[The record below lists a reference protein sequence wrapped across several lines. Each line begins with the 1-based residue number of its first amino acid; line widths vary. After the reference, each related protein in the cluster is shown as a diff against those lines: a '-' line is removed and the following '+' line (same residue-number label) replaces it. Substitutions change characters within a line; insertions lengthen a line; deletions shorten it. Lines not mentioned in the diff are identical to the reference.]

1 MQGSTLLHFFYLAN
15 IVLTTFWAVTKQ
27 EKVKF
32 MDQCY
37 AEYMQGTTTSEEREE
52 RMQEVYEY
60 LQDEVTG
67 GGSSI
72 VAPEV
77 RFERW
82 RAMIEHLVSD
92 FFIYFVKK
100 LFKS

>member
-1 MQGSTLLHFFYLAN
+1 
-15 IVLTTFWAVTKQ
+15 
-27 EKVKF
+27 

-37 AEYMQGTTTSEEREE
+37 ADYMQGTTTSEEREE
-52 RMQEVYEY
+52 RMQEVYEH
-60 LQDEVTG
+60 LQGEIVD

-82 RAMIEHLVSD
+82 RLMIERLVSN
-92 FFIYFVKK
+92 YFL
-100 LFKS
+100 LFT

>member
-1 MQGSTLLHFFYLAN
+1 MKCREVRASFFFKLMNA
-15 IVLTTFWAVTKQ
+15 VLIAFWTVSKE
-27 EKVKF
+27 EKAKF

-37 AEYMQGTTTSEEREE
+37 TDYMQGTTTSEEREE
-52 RMQEVYEY
+52 RMQEVYEH
-60 LQDEVTG
+60 LQDEIVD

-82 RAMIEHLVSD
+82 RAMIERLVSNS
-92 FFIYFVKK
+92 FL
-100 LFKS
+100 LFT